1 MKERIGKKQ
10 KNHVFVFFC
19 RGKVNHLYDLPR
31 LGMYLIFAAKSGKK
45 CSTGGNYCTFITGIF
60 FHITGEEM
68 RTIEG
73 KTVGKCQ

>member
-1 MKERIGKKQ
+1 
-10 KNHVFVFFC
+10 
-19 RGKVNHLYDLPR
+19 
-31 LGMYLIFAAKSGKK
+31 MYLIFAAKSGKK